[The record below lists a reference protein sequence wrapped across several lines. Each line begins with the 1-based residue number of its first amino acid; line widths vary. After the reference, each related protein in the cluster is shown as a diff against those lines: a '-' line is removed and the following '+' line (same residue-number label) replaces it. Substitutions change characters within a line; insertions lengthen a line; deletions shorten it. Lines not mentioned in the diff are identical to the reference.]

1 MRHWIK
7 LVVLVSGLWGGV
19 AENAFAQSPA
29 HAETPVYAI
38 LSLIGDRLD
47 IVIRQLQTGTRLE
60 SNIHQPL
67 PITDPIFDEAAVT
80 AAGNAIREAIPK
92 VEIAALRTRSQVLFD
107 KQATLFEVKGETM
120 AIPNAI
126 KDALREQGAT
136 KLMLIG
142 KRRDDASFMFAGGT
156 YDGAGKL
163 EGLGFYLDG
172 SWRTH
177 TVDPKTGA
185 TSQGGIG
192 FIAPFAFMEVTLVD
206 FPSCRVLGKKKVAAY
221 YMAGSGRAEQDIGE
235 PWRALTSADK
245 VRLINQLVTR
255 DVAVAVKGLVA
266 GIGAVK

>member
-1 MRHWIK
+1 MRRWIK
-7 LVVLVSGLWGGV
+7 FVVLVSGLFGGV
-19 AENAFAQSPA
+19 AENALAQSPVP
-29 HAETPVYAI
+29 AETPVYAI

-47 IVIRQLQTGTRLE
+47 IVIRQLQTGTRLD
-60 SNIHQPL
+60 SNNHQLL
-67 PITDPIFDEAAVT
+67 PIIDPIFDEAAVT
-80 AAGNAIREAIPK
+80 AATNAIREAIPK

-107 KQATLFEVKGETM
+107 KQAALFEVKGETM
-120 AIPNAI
+120 AMPNAI

-136 KLMLIG
+136 KLVLVG
-142 KRRDDASFMFAGGT
+142 KRRDDASFMFANGT

-172 SWRTH
+172 TWSTQ

-185 TSQGGIG
+185 TSEGGVG
-192 FIAPFAFMEVTLVD
+192 FIAPFAYMEVTLVD
-206 FPSCRVLGKKKVAAY
+206 IPSCRVLGKKKVAAY

-255 DVAVAVKGLVA
+255 DVAASVKGLVA
-266 GIGAVK
+266 GTVAVK